1 MDKIKVVN
9 KATGVEFEFSKEKW
23 DNLKND
29 PKWGKVF
36 KEIEP
41 PSVPIEV
48 QNLETEKSAKV
59 EVEPT
64 KESAKKTVR
73 KPADEKTSKNNT
85 GN

>member
-1 MDKIKVVN
+1 MDKVKVIN
-9 KATGVEFEFSKEKW
+9 RATGVEFQFSKEKW
-23 DNLKND
+23 DKLKDD

-36 KEIEP
+36 KESEP

-48 QNLETEKSAKV
+48 QNLEAAKSAKV

-64 KESAKKTVR
+64 KPAAKKTVR
-73 KPADEKTSKNNT
+73 KPAAKKTSKNNT